1 MYNST
6 NHILSMTFKGFLVA
20 TISFLNG
27 LCEQNSVHG
36 TKKSLSKKG
45 HPCMYK
51 SFPQMEKCEK
61 RNEGSTKYSSTYSAL
76 Q

>member
-1 MYNST
+1 MYKST
-6 NHILSMTFKGFLVA
+6 HHNLSMIFKGFLVA

-27 LCEQNSVHG
+27 LCEQSSEQSA
-36 TKKSLSKKG
+36 KKSLSKKG

-76 Q
+76 L